1 MGQICLPPKIPR
13 DSQPSI
19 APNSN
24 VETSVSRASEHCGP
38 HTIFVARESRKNPIA
53 PLERKSRNSNPIGK
67 NDRSRAKGGK
77 PVQGRH
83 QTGSSESQLRHLDL
97 RLPSASAMKFSF
109 SIPGVR

>member
-67 NDRSRAKGGK
+67 KRSVPSERRKTRTTETSDRK
-77 PVQGRH
+77 Q
-83 QTGSSESQLRHLDL
+83 
-97 RLPSASAMKFSF
+97 
-109 SIPGVR
+109 